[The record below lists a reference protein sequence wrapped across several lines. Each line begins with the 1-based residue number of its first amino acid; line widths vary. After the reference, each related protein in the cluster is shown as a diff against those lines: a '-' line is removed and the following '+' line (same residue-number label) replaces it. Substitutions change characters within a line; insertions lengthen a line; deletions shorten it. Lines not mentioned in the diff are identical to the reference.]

1 MSEVMAAPARVP
13 VLRFARGGLGR
24 AGVAV
29 LALTELADFLF
40 YGQGA
45 GISVAVFMV
54 GIGLAYAAC
63 LPRATGVLR
72 RACMVLAV
80 AASPWVADAGWDQFL
95 LSVAGSAIA
104 CGMLTVQPGEDVW
117 RAAWRVVSG
126 IGWRILPDVLRAAM
140 AMRAARRGK
149 WSPADAFVWV
159 FPAGLGFVFLA
170 LFAAANPIIGNL
182 VSMFNWHDV
191 CDLVFS
197 NRVWFWVAVAAC
209 LWPFVVPGVV
219 RPRKAVAAPAPGM
232 GVGGVVLGRAA
243 VLRLLIVF
251 NALFAVQTAMD
262 VNYLWLGRAL
272 PAGVSYADYAHQ
284 GAYPLIFT
292 ALLAGV
298 FTIFATRPGSAAAES
313 RLIRWLVLA
322 WILQNVLLVFS
333 SVLRLKLYVDAYE
346 LTELRL
352 AALVWMLLVAM
363 GLVLILVR
371 IGLRR
376 SNGWLLRAN
385 AVALGV
391 TLYVCSFSNF
401 VNVVSMY
408 DVRHCLEV
416 SGRGQPLDVGY
427 LRTLGTRA
435 IPALDYFQVHT
446 VKSAVGRPFAFL
458 SSGVVG
464 QTRDDLAAA
473 FLAETPGWRGWTVW
487 SWHLDKYLATH
498 QAGQ

>member
-1 MSEVMAAPARVP
+1 
-13 VLRFARGGLGR
+13 
-24 AGVAV
+24 
-29 LALTELADFLF
+29 
-40 YGQGA
+40 
-45 GISVAVFMV
+45 
-54 GIGLAYAAC
+54 
-63 LPRATGVLR
+63 
-72 RACMVLAV
+72 
-80 AASPWVADAGWDQFL
+80 
-95 LSVAGSAIA
+95 
-104 CGMLTVQPGEDVW
+104 
-117 RAAWRVVSG
+117 
-126 IGWRILPDVLRAAM
+126 
-140 AMRAARRGK
+140 
-149 WSPADAFVWV
+149 
-159 FPAGLGFVFLA
+159 
-170 LFAAANPIIGNL
+170 
-182 VSMFNWHDV
+182 
-191 CDLVFS
+191 
-197 NRVWFWVAVAAC
+197 
-209 LWPFVVPGVV
+209 
-219 RPRKAVAAPAPGM
+219 
-232 GVGGVVLGRAA
+232 
-243 VLRLLIVF
+243 
-251 NALFAVQTAMD
+251 
-262 VNYLWLGRAL
+262 L